1 MKYKITKVEIFY
13 DLEMDSFKNG
23 YYEIEPMDLVFEV
36 DTEHD
41 TYDIFRTISKIT
53 NEPLIIMSPLFA
65 KTVKKQKHNRSYS
78 VQYRLAPIC

>member
-13 DLEMDSFKNG
+13 DLEMESLKNG
-23 YYEIEPMDLVFEV
+23 YYEIKPMDLIFEV

-41 TYDIFRTISKIT
+41 TYDIFRTISKMT

-65 KTVKKQKHNRSYS
+65 QTVKKHKHNRSYS
-78 VQYRLAPIC
+78 TQYRLAPIC